1 MPEQEISAAPHR
13 QEEGR
18 HRTLLLVDDE
28 ENILSSLKRLL
39 RRDGYRILTAN
50 SGQAG
55 LDILAGETVDVIVS
69 DQRMPHMTGVEF
81 LRHAK
86 ERWPDTIRM
95 VLSGYTDLQSITD
108 AINEGSIYKF
118 LTKPWDDEHL
128 RANIEEAFRRKDMMD
143 ENRHLHEVVGETNTE
158 LAAANARLQQLL
170 AEKQERIRIDEAS
183 LGVSQEIFQHL
194 PWPVLGIDVA
204 GLVSVAN
211 QAAMN
216 MFRDKPA
223 LIGCFITDILPPA
236 WYAAVE
242 SADDGEMLVEA
253 DGRGY
258 QLIWRHMGA
267 TSQSRG
273 RLLVISLCGSCT
285 AYRQSNLLHP
295 ESGDGG
301 SA

>member
-1 MPEQEISAAPHR
+1 MTEHENPTAPPG
-13 QEEGR
+13 QEER
-18 HRTLLLVDDE
+18 RPRTLLLVDDE

-39 RRDGYRILTAN
+39 RRDGYRILTAT
-50 SGQAG
+50 SGQSG
-55 LDILAGETVDVIVS
+55 LDILAAEPVDVIVS

-158 LAAANARLQQLL
+158 LATANERLTQLL

-183 LGVSQEIFQHL
+183 LQVSQEVFQHL
-194 PWPVLGIDVA
+194 PWPVLGVDDG

-211 QAAMN
+211 QAALN
-216 MFRDKPA
+216 MFKDKSP
-223 LIGCFITDILPPA
+223 LIGSFIAEILPPA
-236 WYAAVE
+236 WHAAIE
-242 SADDGEMLVEA
+242 SPEDGEMLVDA
-253 DGRGY
+253 NGRGY
-258 QLIWRHMGA
+258 QLIWRQMGT

-273 RLLVISLCGSCT
+273 RLLVISICGSCT
-285 AYRQSNLLHP
+285 AFRLANANQS
-295 ESGDGG
+295 SDGDKI
-301 SA
+301 